1 MRNEELINILREI
14 SEYLEMKDVAFK
26 PRAYEKAAEGVDSLG
41 DSVVSIYEKGGI
53 KAIEGIPGVG
63 KSIAEKIEEFIKMG
77 YVKEHKELKKEIPVE
92 LSELR
97 KVEGLGPKTI
107 KTLYDKLKVKNLK
120 DLEKAVNQNKI
131 RELEGFGEKSEEN
144 LKKGLEF
151 INKSGKRF
159 ILAYVEPLIEDIAS
173 RLRRVKGAE
182 IVIIAG
188 SYRRRKETI
197 GDVDI
202 LVVSDAPKPVMDH
215 FTTLPEVARILGNG
229 ETKSSVILKN
239 GMDADLRVVPK
250 KSYGAALN
258 YFTGSKDHN
267 VTLRELAI
275 KKGLKLNEYGLYKGK
290 KQIAGKNEEEL
301 YKALDLAYIEPELR
315 ENTGEIELI
324 KKNKLPK
331 VINYGALKGDLQI
344 QTKWTDGGNTIS
356 EMAEHAIKLGLEY
369 IAITDHTKSLSV
381 TNGLDVK
388 RLKEQMKEIDA
399 LNEEYR
405 KKNIDF
411 RILKGSECDIL
422 KNGDLDLPDEILREL
437 DVVGISVHSHFNL
450 SREDQTKRIKKAMS
464 NKYAHIFF
472 HPTGRLINKRSGYDL
487 DLDEIISYAKE
498 TKTILE
504 INAFPDRADLTDIN
518 IRKCVEAGVKM
529 SISSDSHLASHID
542 YLKYGI
548 SQARRGWAKKSD
560 IINAWPI
567 EKMLTF
573 LK

>member
-1 MRNEELINILREI
+1 MRNSEIINILREI

-26 PRAYEKAAEGVDSLG
+26 PRAYEKAAEGVETLG
-41 DSVVSIYEKGGI
+41 DNVASIYEKGGI
-53 KAIEGIPGVG
+53 KAIEEIPGVG
-63 KSIAEKIEEFIKMG
+63 KSIAEKIEEFIKTG
-77 YVKEHKELKKEIPVE
+77 KIKDHKELKKEIPVE

-159 ILAYVEPLIEDIAS
+159 IFAYVEPLIEDIAE
-173 RLRRVKGAE
+173 RLRGVKGAE
-182 IVIIAG
+182 KVVVAG
-188 SYRRRKETI
+188 SYRRRKETM

-202 LVVSDAPKPVMDH
+202 LVVSDISEPIMDY
-215 FTTLPEVARILGNG
+215 FTTLPEVARILVKG
-229 ETKSSVILKN
+229 ETKSSVRFNN

-250 KSYGAALN
+250 ESYGAALN

-267 VTLRELAI
+267 VALRELAI
-275 KKGLKLNEYGLYKGK
+275 KKGMKLNEYGLYKGS
-290 KQIAGKNEEEL
+290 KQVAGKTEEEL
-301 YKALDLAYIEPELR
+301 YKALGLVYVLPELR
-315 ENTGEIELI
+315 ENTGEIELAAKDNI
-324 KKNKLPK
+324 PK
-331 VINYGALKGDLQI
+331 IIGYGDLKGDLQI
-344 QTKWTDGGNTIS
+344 QTKWTDGKNTIS
-356 EMAEHAIKLGLEY
+356 EMAEYAIKAGLEY

-399 LNEEYR
+399 VNKRLEKRGE
-405 KKNIDF
+405 KF
-411 RILKGSECDIL
+411 RVLKGSECDIL

-472 HPTGRLINKRSGYDL
+472 HPTGRLINKRSGYDV
-487 DLDEIISYAKE
+487 DLDEIISHAKE
-498 TKTILE
+498 TGTILE
-504 INAFPDRADLTDIN
+504 INAFPDRADLADIN
-518 IRKCVEAGVKM
+518 IRKCVEAGIKM

-560 IINAWPI
+560 IINAWPV
-567 EKMLTF
+567 EKMLKF